1 MDNYYAPK
9 CTPHFLPPL
18 PNINWLGDGDI
29 SVESF
34 NPIAFLAI
42 APDETIAMLQQVAE
56 YQLSPEQSFAAK
68 TSALAL
74 SRKDEITILDLV
86 QAWEHTPVLGA
97 FAEQLRRVC
106 LLGQ

>member
-1 MDNYYAPK
+1 MDSYYDPK

-18 PNINWLGDGDI
+18 PKGKSLGDGDI

-34 NPIAFLAI
+34 NSIAFLAI

-68 TSALAL
+68 ESALAL
-74 SRKDEITILDLV
+74 SREGEITILDLV
-86 QAWEHTPVLGA
+86 QA
-97 FAEQLRRVC
+97 
-106 LLGQ
+106 